1 MEFMAFHQGGNQT
14 LGEFKVDYMER
25 RATLTAAGI
34 AAPPPSRGGCPM
46 VLVEARPVAARGYDK

>member
-1 MEFMAFHQGGNQT
+1 MAFHQGGTET

-34 AAPPPSRGGCPM
+34 AAPWPAEDALCM
-46 VLVEARPVAARGYDK
+46 VLVEA